1 MIPMQWHANV
11 KLPYYGWFG
20 ETFSSE
26 RDARRY
32 VAKML
37 RSARKPSD
45 SRIGRPSYAGRS
57 YIIKPHLMRL
67 ADLDD

>member
-1 MIPMQWHANV
+1 MIPMQWYANV

-26 RDARRY
+26 LDARRF

-37 RSARKPSD
+37 KSRAARYQSN
-45 SRIGRPSYAGRS
+45 A
-57 YIIKPHLMRL
+57 
-67 ADLDD
+67 A